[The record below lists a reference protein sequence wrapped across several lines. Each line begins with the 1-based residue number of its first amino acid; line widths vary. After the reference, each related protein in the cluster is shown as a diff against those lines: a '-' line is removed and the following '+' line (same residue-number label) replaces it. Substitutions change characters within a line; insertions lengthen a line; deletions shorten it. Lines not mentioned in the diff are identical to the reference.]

1 MKLIN
6 KKNSQISNGKHN
18 TNQMVLELDMA
29 INNKGESTEI
39 LATEDKRY
47 NFLFHNS
54 ADPITVI
61 DKKGIFLEINKRFE
75 KESGYKRIEIV
86 GNSLADCNILTKES
100 AEKIILFLKKI
111 TVDDSI
117 PIFEVDFIRKDG
129 MIIPCEVGAVLIKKG
144 DTVVGVQANLRNLEN
159 RNQVQPA
166 LSEPEEHFRTLF
178 QLSPSGIMLEN
189 SEGII
194 LEVNP
199 AFCISLGYNREELVG
214 QNVRIVVHPE
224 YAENIDN
231 NFKKLLSGEVLR
243 HVVKSLRKDG
253 SSCHMELS
261 EKKITLPDGKDGI
274 LSVSEDISEYQR
286 SEEERIKK
294 SQLQENLLRIV
305 RHLTLSLDI
314 KEVLNEIG
322 NGMMG
327 ILNTKS
333 CAIYLLEKDL
343 QTLRP
348 VIAIDPDYKEEVLN
362 TPLNINES
370 FTGKAVKSKCGLIF
384 NDTGPE
390 SIGHQ
395 IPGTPE
401 ELEECIMV
409 APFIIGEKVIGA
421 ICLSRIGVNF
431 TDEEL
436 SQTETVA
443 TYASAVLKN
452 AQLYNNLKRQ
462 VEERKQAQNNVSDLN
477 FRYENFI
484 HNSLVGIW
492 KLELPKPI
500 PVQLPEKEMSS
511 LIKEK
516 GKITDC
522 NNALAQMYGFSSN
535 TEIVGKLLRES
546 IKVFDV
552 SPDQLGK
559 FIANGFKTEMLETQ
573 YKDNTGDQHNFRNS
587 YFGVIKGEELHAI
600 WGIQMD
606 ITNQRKLEEQLRQ
619 SQKLEAI
626 GTLAGGIAHDF
637 NNLLTVINGH
647 AEMSTMNLDV
657 DHPSHKD
664 IKAILIAGKRAK
676 NLTSQLLAFS
686 RKQIYEPRIIEIN
699 RAISSSDK
707 MLRRLIG
714 EDINI
719 ETNLRPNIPL
729 IKADP
734 GQIEQILINLIVNSR
749 DAINEKTDKAA
760 EKKIIVETN
769 HMYLDESFVTK
780 HTGSTMG
787 SHVVLTVSDTGIGM
801 DTETLEKIFEPFFTT
816 KQKGLG
822 TGLGMST
829 VYGIVKQNKGSIY
842 AFSEPDLGTKI
853 KIYWPASIESR
864 ASEETQI
871 LPKAALIGKESI
883 LVVED
888 DEGVRNFVSTALKDL
903 GYTINEAINGKKAL
917 ELIKDKKLVFDLM
930 ITDLIM
936 PEMNGKELAEE
947 VSKILPETLILFSS
961 GYTEDHIVK
970 SGSLEQGI
978 NFLQKPY
985 TLQALALKV
994 REVLESK

>member
-1 MKLIN
+1 M
-6 KKNSQISNGKHN
+6 NSQINNGMHN
-18 TNQMVLELDMA
+18 KNQIALELGLD
-29 INNKGESTEI
+29 INNGGETPET
-39 LATEDKRY
+39 LAKDDKKY
-47 NFLFHNS
+47 KFLFHHS
-54 ADPITVI
+54 ADPMMVF
-61 DKKGIFLEINKRFE
+61 DKKGNFLEINKRFE
-75 KESGYKRIEIV
+75 KVYGFKCTEIV
-86 GNSLADCNILTKES
+86 GNNLTDRKILTQES
-100 AEKIILFLKKI
+100 AEKFFSLLKNV
-111 TVDDSI
+111 TDDDSI

-129 MIIPCEVGAVLIKKG
+129 TIVPCEVGVVLIKKG
-144 DTVVGVQANLRNLEN
+144 VEVVGVQANIRSLEN
-159 RNQVQPA
+159 RKRVKPVI
-166 LSEPEEHFRTLF
+166 SEQEEHYQTLF
-178 QLSPSGIMLEN
+178 QLSPSGIILEN

-199 AFCISLGYNREELVG
+199 AFCNSLGYNRDELVG
-214 QNVRIVVHPE
+214 QNIKIIVHPE
-224 YAENIDN
+224 YTENVDN
-231 NFKKLLSGEVLR
+231 NLKKILSGKVLR
-243 HVVKSLRKDG
+243 HVIKSLRKDG
-253 SSCHMELS
+253 SSCHMELN

-274 LSVSEDISEYQR
+274 LSVSEDISESR
-286 SEEERIKK
+286 RAEEERINK

-314 KEVLNEIG
+314 REVLNEIG
-322 NGMMG
+322 NGMME

-343 QTLRP
+343 KTLRP
-348 VIAIDPDYKEEVLN
+348 VIAIDPDYKDEVLN
-362 TPLNINES
+362 TPLDVNES

-384 NDTGPE
+384 NDTGPQ

-401 ELEECIMV
+401 ELEERIMV

-443 TYASAVLKN
+443 TYAAAVLKN
-452 AQLYNNLKRQ
+452 AQLYNNLQRQ
-462 VEERKQAQNNVSDLN
+462 VEERKQAQNNVNDLN
-477 FRYENFI
+477 LQYKNFI

-492 KLELPKPI
+492 KLELPKPV
-500 PVQLPEKEMSS
+500 PVQLPEQEMSS

-522 NNALAQMYGFSSN
+522 NDALAQMYGFSSN

-546 IKVFDV
+546 IQVFDV
-552 SPDQLGK
+552 SPAQLGK

-573 YKDNTGDQHNFRNS
+573 YIDNTGGLHYFRNS
-587 YFGVIKGEELHAI
+587 YFGVIKGEKLHAI

-647 AEMSTMNLDV
+647 AEMSTLNLDV

-664 IKAILIAGKRAK
+664 IKAILTAGKRAK

-719 ETNLRPNIPL
+719 ETNLRPNLPL

-769 HMYLDESFVTK
+769 HMYLDESFVK
-780 HTGSTMG
+780 KNTGSTMG
-787 SHVVLTVSDTGIGM
+787 SHVVITVSDTGIGM
-801 DTETLEKIFEPFFTT
+801 NVEILEKIFEPFFTT

-842 AFSEPDLGTKI
+842 VFSEPDLGTKI

-888 DEGVRNFVSTALKDL
+888 DEGVRSFVSTALKDL
-903 GYTINEAINGKKAL
+903 GYTIYEAVNGKKAL
-917 ELIKDKKLVFDLM
+917 ELIKDKKLIFDLM

-947 VSKILPETLILFSS
+947 VSKIYPETLILFSS
-961 GYTEDHIVK
+961 GYTAGHIVK

>member
-1 MKLIN
+1 MNFIN
-6 KKNSQISNGKHN
+6 KKNSQISNGKHK
-18 TNQMVLELDMA
+18 TNQMALELDTA
-29 INNKGESTEI
+29 INNKGEVTEP
-39 LATEDKRY
+39 LAKDDKRY

-54 ADPITVI
+54 VDPIAVI
-61 DKKGIFLEINKRFE
+61 DNKGIFLEINKRFE
-75 KESGYKRIEIV
+75 KESGYKRTEIV
-86 GNSLADCNILTKES
+86 GNNLADCNILTKEP
-100 AEKIILFLKKI
+100 AEKIISFLKNV

-117 PIFEVDFIRKDG
+117 PIFEIDFIRKDG
-129 MIIPCEVGAVLIKKG
+129 TIVRCEVGTVLIKKG
-144 DTVVGVQANLRNLEN
+144 DVVVGVQANIRSLEN
-159 RNQVQPA
+159 RKQVKPS
-166 LSEPEEHFRTLF
+166 LSEQEEHYQTLF

-194 LEVNP
+194 LDVNP
-199 AFCISLGYNREELVG
+199 AFCNSLGYNHKELVG
-214 QNVRIVVHPE
+214 QNVKIIVNPE
-224 YAENIDN
+224 YAENVDN
-231 NFKKLLSGEVLR
+231 NFKKLLSGKVLR

-253 SSCHMELS
+253 SSCYMELN
-261 EKKITLPDGKDGI
+261 EKKITLPDGKNGI
-274 LSVSEDISEYQR
+274 LSVSEDISEFR
-286 SEEERIKK
+286 KAEEERIKK
-294 SQLQENLLRIV
+294 SQLQENLLKIV

-322 NGMMG
+322 SGMMG
-327 ILNTKS
+327 ILNTRS

-343 QTLRP
+343 KTLRP
-348 VIAIDPDYKEEVLN
+348 VVAIDPDYKEQVLN
-362 TPLNINES
+362 TPLDINDS
-370 FTGKAVKSKCGLIF
+370 FTGKAVNSRCGLIF
-384 NDTGPE
+384 NETGPE

-401 ELEECIMV
+401 EPEERIIV
-409 APFIIGEKVIGA
+409 APFIIQEKVIGA

-436 SQTETVA
+436 TQTETVA

-452 AQLYNNLKRQ
+452 AQLYNNLRRE
-462 VEERKQAQNNVSDLN
+462 VEERIQAQNKVNELN
-477 FRYENFI
+477 IQYENFI

-492 KLELPKPI
+492 KLELPEPI
-500 PVQLPEKEMSS
+500 SIQLPEQKMSS
-511 LIKEK
+511 LILGT

-522 NNALAQMYGFSSN
+522 NNALAHMYGFSSN
-535 TEIVGKLLRES
+535 KEIIGKHPHES
-546 IKVFDV
+546 IEVFNV
-552 SPDQLGK
+552 SPDHLGK
-559 FIANGFKTEMLETQ
+559 FIANGFKTEMLETR
-573 YKDNTGDQHNFRNS
+573 YKDNTGDHHNFRNS

-600 WGIQMD
+600 WGIQTD
-606 ITNQRKLEEQLRQ
+606 ITNQRKLEKQLRQ

-647 AEMSTMNLDV
+647 AEMSMMNLDV
-657 DHPSHKD
+657 DHSSHKD
-664 IKAILIAGKRAK
+664 IKAILKAGKRARD
-676 NLTSQLLAFS
+676 LTSQLLAFS

-699 RAISSSDK
+699 RAISSLDK
-707 MLRRLIG
+707 MLGRLIG

-734 GQIEQILINLIVNSR
+734 GQIEQILINLIINAR
-749 DAINEKTDKAA
+749 DAINEKTDKVA

-769 HMYLDESFVTK
+769 QMYLDESFVMK

-801 DTETLEKIFEPFFTT
+801 DTETLGKIFEPFFTT

-842 AFSEPDLGTKI
+842 AFSELDLGTKI
-853 KIYWPASIESR
+853 QVYWPASIESR

-888 DEGVRNFVSTALKDL
+888 DEGVRCFVSTALKDL
-903 GYTINEAINGKKAL
+903 GYTIYEAANGKKAL
-917 ELIKDKKLVFDLM
+917 ELIKSKKLVIDLI

-947 VSKILPETLILFSS
+947 IDKILPGTLILFSS

-970 SGSLEQGI
+970 SGSLETGI